1 MRNGEAVKVSNEK
14 SFPKKKKIIVEWWEG
29 FFFCSSILNIF
40 VFSSSLLLFL
50 VWIKKKTTPNFD
62 NTGSVLKSAKQRG
75 KNNTCYNI

>member
-1 MRNGEAVKVSNEK
+1 MRKV
-14 SFPKKKKIIVEWWEG
+14 FRRKKIDVEWWEC
-29 FFFCSSILNIF
+29 FFFCSSMLNIF

-50 VWIKKKTTPNFD
+50 IWIKKKKTPINFD

>member
-1 MRNGEAVKVSNEK
+1 MRKV
-14 SFPKKKKIIVEWWEG
+14 FRRKKKIDVEWLEG
-29 FFFCSSILNIF
+29 FFFCSSMLNIF

-50 VWIKKKTTPNFD
+50 VWIKKKTPNFD